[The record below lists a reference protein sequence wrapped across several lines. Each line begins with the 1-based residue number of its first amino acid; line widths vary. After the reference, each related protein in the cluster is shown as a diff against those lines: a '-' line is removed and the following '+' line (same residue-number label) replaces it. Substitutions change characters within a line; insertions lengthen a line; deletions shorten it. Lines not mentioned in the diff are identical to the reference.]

1 MLIFILGS
9 SVLQVAY
16 PFLMQVWPQGTE
28 ELMRIPSTGGGR
40 LALLIVRRSASPGA
54 TNLQSTNYQCHIL
67 IYSHVCLSPKLEV
80 IYKCSTSGSLSCN
93 KRTASTYHLRFEG
106 SGRILKDPKVAQF
119 LTSLEELLQHVWQ
132 GLPVRFALAGR
143 DDEMK
148 IAVEKAALGR
158 LEASE
163 ACF

>member
-1 MLIFILGS
+1 MSISRVSRDLLSARFLAHKLQQMNGRNISIKGISKDPQIAELLIF
-9 SVLQVAY
+9 A
-16 PFLMQVWPQGTE
+16 
-28 ELMRIPSTGGGR
+28 
-40 LALLIVRRSASPGA
+40 
-54 TNLQSTNYQCHIL
+54 
-67 IYSHVCLSPKLEV
+67 
-80 IYKCSTSGSLSCN
+80 
-93 KRTASTYHLRFEG
+93 
-106 SGRILKDPKVAQF
+106 
-119 LTSLEELLQHVWQ
+119 LEELLQHVWQ